1 MSSDEV
7 QQIIQNAIA
16 RMRRREQLSKIL
28 LKTAM
33 LRDRVEEVKEGLSD
47 VINGIE
53 ETLKA
58 VEEFLEAMKDEQ

>member
-1 MSSDEV
+1 MSGDEV
-7 QQIIQNAIA
+7 QQIIQNAIV

-33 LRDRVEEVKEGLSD
+33 LKDRVEEVKEVLSD

>member
-1 MSSDEV
+1 MSGDEV
-7 QQIIQNAIA
+7 QQIIQNAIV

-33 LRDRVEEVKEGLSD
+33 LKDRIEEVKEVLSD